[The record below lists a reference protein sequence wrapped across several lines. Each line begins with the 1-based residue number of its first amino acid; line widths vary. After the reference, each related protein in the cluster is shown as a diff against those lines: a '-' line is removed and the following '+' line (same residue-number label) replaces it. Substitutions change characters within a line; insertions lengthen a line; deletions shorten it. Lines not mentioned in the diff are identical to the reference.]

1 MFLTIPASRFFMST
15 RPPIPPAL
23 ALVVGV
29 AAVSFGA
36 IFLRLAGEETPVLV
50 KSLFRVGLA
59 TLVLL
64 PFSLK
69 TAPSEWRLLTRRD
82 WLLVLGAGV
91 FLAIHFITWVAS
103 LNHTTVASSVVL
115 VTTNP
120 LWVALLTPFV
130 STERVSRRT
139 WIGIVLSFA
148 GSAVI
153 GWGDFGT
160 GPEALWGDALALMGA
175 LAAAGFLL
183 IGRQVRQKLSLLA
196 YVVPM
201 YGMGALVLLLLV
213 VAQGLPLTGY
223 DTMTYV
229 WLVAVALVPQ
239 LIGHTSYNWAL
250 QWFSPSLIAVTLLGE
265 PILSTIWAYFFL
277 NEAVALTTFY
287 GGAFILAGIFFAV
300 QGEQRATIATEP
312 ILE

>member
-1 MFLTIPASRFFMST
+1 MVS

-23 ALVVGV
+23 ALFVGV
-29 AAVSFGA
+29 VAVSFGA

-50 KSLFRVGLA
+50 KSLYRVGVA

-64 PFSLK
+64 PFALR
-69 TAPSEWRLLTRRD
+69 TARPEWQQLTRRD
-82 WLLVLGAGV
+82 WGLVLVAGV
-91 FLAIHFITWVAS
+91 FLAVHFITWVAS

-139 WIGIVLSFA
+139 WAGILLSFA

-160 GPEALWGDALALMGA
+160 GLEALWGDALALMGA
-175 LAAAGFLL
+175 LSAAGFLL

-201 YGMGALVLLLLV
+201 YGTGALVLLFLTLL
-213 VAQGLPLTGY
+213 QGLPLTGY
-223 DTMTYV
+223 DSMTYV
-229 WLVAVALVPQ
+229 WLFAVALIPQ

-265 PILSTIWAYFFL
+265 PILSTIWAYLFL
-277 NEAVALTTFY
+277 NEGVASTTFY
-287 GGAFILAGIFFAV
+287 GGALILVGIFFAV
-300 QGEQRATIATEP
+300 QGERRTAPATSP
-312 ILE
+312 VLE

>member
-1 MFLTIPASRFFMST
+1 MASR
-15 RPPIPPAL
+15 PAVPPAL
-23 ALVVGV
+23 ALLIGV
-29 AAVSFGA
+29 IAVSFGA
-36 IFLRLAGEETPVLV
+36 IFLRLAGEDTPVLI
-50 KSLFRVGLA
+50 KSLYRVGLA

-64 PFSLK
+64 PFALK
-69 TAPSEWRLLTRRD
+69 SARPEWKQLTRRD
-82 WLLVLGAGV
+82 WLLVAVAGT

-130 STERVSRRT
+130 STERVSAQT
-139 WIGIVLSFA
+139 WAGILLSVG

-160 GPEALWGDALALMGA
+160 GAEALWGDALALMGA
-175 LAAAGFLL
+175 LSAAGFLL
-183 IGRQVRQKLSLLA
+183 IGRRVRQKLSLLA

-201 YGMGALVLLLLV
+201 YGTGALVLLVLALL
-213 VAQGLPLTGY
+213 QGLPLVGY
-223 DTMTYV
+223 DTMTYG
-229 WLVAVALVPQ
+229 WLIAVALVPQ

-265 PILSTIWAYFFL
+265 PILSTLWAYLFL
-277 NEAVALTTFY
+277 NESVAPSTFY
-287 GGAFILAGIFFAV
+287 GGALILVGVFFAV
-300 QGEQRATIATEP
+300 RGEQRSATPLQVVSESP
-312 ILE
+312 

>member
-1 MFLTIPASRFFMST
+1 MVS

-23 ALVVGV
+23 ALFVGV
-29 AAVSFGA
+29 VAVSFGA

-50 KSLFRVGLA
+50 KSLYRVGVA

-64 PFSLK
+64 PFALR
-69 TAPSEWRLLTRRD
+69 TARPEWQQLTRRD
-82 WLLVLGAGV
+82 WGLVLVAGV
-91 FLAIHFITWVAS
+91 FLAVHFITWVAS

-139 WIGIVLSFA
+139 WAGILLSFA

-160 GPEALWGDALALMGA
+160 GLEALWGDALALMGA
-175 LAAAGFLL
+175 LSAAGFLL

-201 YGMGALVLLLLV
+201 YGTGALVLLFLTLL
-213 VAQGLPLTGY
+213 QGLPLTDY
-223 DTMTYV
+223 DSITYL
-229 WLVAVALVPQ
+229 WLFAVALVPQ

-265 PILSTIWAYFFL
+265 PILSTIWAYLFL
-277 NEAVALTTFY
+277 NEGVAVTTFY
-287 GGAFILAGIFFAV
+287 GGALILVGIFFAV
-300 QGEQRATIATEP
+300 QGERRTAPATEP
-312 ILE
+312 VLE